1 MSSFFGDLTGGDIRM
16 PEARFNDGGMLPPM
30 STAGYANGLDGTA
43 DGRFNAGDSLLSN
56 MEPYA
61 YGKGD
66 RLSTQTAYLANPH
79 NIHKIV
85 PQLMLPDSIK
95 ASSAQTFMLAHG
107 VSDGDIAFSIRFSTP
122 AVRTQLMH
130 HSVSDYFRQ
139 GAGRAVDYICNMA
152 VINYIIRGFCTPAAD
167 TNGAWVHFASAIGF
181 EDGFMKIQTLS
192 RFRDVAVTGKLEEL
206 TDEEQKRM
214 LVDFA
219 KICVDYPDVVDVSKI
234 EHADDVSVEERKA
247 RLVHWI
253 DNLLAVIVQEL
264 VRDHFRPL
272 GVVIG
277 SDKQGGQHEL
287 NNSNVTFPVS
297 YVVTISVDGKNENIC
312 NYWRHTNISSGSLL
326 GFKVA
331 MRYSDMYTLNNHK
344 FLVKKT
350 FGSHTSQLFPQVV
363 PSMMNEVIKKKGG
376 MENSKALFQRV
387 GFWQF
392 CMSQVMHQ
400 QLLDEAPCNSVVS
413 FHKGAVLQVT
423 ISVVWMRTRPRSVQH
438 SAAVSSSRPG
448 SATSS
453 ASSVTVTPAPGHD
466 YHPDA
471 SFVKQIKFSTQPL
484 YAMSN
489 KSTEPIE
496 VKHKRER
503 CDQKNP
509 GKPARKL
516 IRLSGDEGVPRV
528 VATMM
533 VRKLNVAVV
542 DTNTAVVDTNTA
554 VVDTNTAVV
563 DTNTAVV
570 DTNTA
575 IGNGI
580 EMAQA
585 HIATRVLSTPVPTT
599 PVITTP
605 MPTAPVIT
613 TPVITTKATSKL
625 RTKAQ
630 TDKKFT
636 SVSEGS
642 FTRL

>member
-1 MSSFFGDLTGGDIRM
+1 
-16 PEARFNDGGMLPPM
+16 
-30 STAGYANGLDGTA
+30 
-43 DGRFNAGDSLLSN
+43 
-56 MEPYA
+56 
-61 YGKGD
+61 
-66 RLSTQTAYLANPH
+66 
-79 NIHKIV
+79 V
-85 PQLMLPDSIK
+85 
-95 ASSAQTFMLAHG
+95 
-107 VSDGDIAFSIRFSTP
+107 
-122 AVRTQLMH
+122 
-130 HSVSDYFRQ
+130 
-139 GAGRAVDYICNMA
+139 
-152 VINYIIRGFCTPAAD
+152 
-167 TNGAWVHFASAIGF
+167 
-181 EDGFMKIQTLS
+181 
-192 RFRDVAVTGKLEEL
+192 
-206 TDEEQKRM
+206 
-214 LVDFA
+214 
-219 KICVDYPDVVDVSKI
+219 
-234 EHADDVSVEERKA
+234 
-247 RLVHWI
+247 VHWI
-253 DNLLAVIVQEL
+253 DMILAIIVQEL

-438 SAAVSSSRPG
+438 SAPVSSSRPD
-448 SATSS
+448 SPTSS
-453 ASSVTVTPAPGHD
+453 ASSVADPPAVGQE
-466 YHPDA
+466 
-471 SFVKQIKFSTQPL
+471 FVKQIKFSTQPL

-533 VRKLNVAVV
+533 VRKLNV
-542 DTNTAVVDTNTA
+542 A

>member
-1 MSSFFGDLTGGDIRM
+1 
-16 PEARFNDGGMLPPM
+16 
-30 STAGYANGLDGTA
+30 
-43 DGRFNAGDSLLSN
+43 
-56 MEPYA
+56 
-61 YGKGD
+61 
-66 RLSTQTAYLANPH
+66 
-79 NIHKIV
+79 V
-85 PQLMLPDSIK
+85 
-95 ASSAQTFMLAHG
+95 
-107 VSDGDIAFSIRFSTP
+107 FSIPQQFP
-122 AVRTQLMH
+122 
-130 HSVSDYFRQ
+130 
-139 GAGRAVDYICNMA
+139 
-152 VINYIIRGFCTPAAD
+152 
-167 TNGAWVHFASAIGF
+167 
-181 EDGFMKIQTLS
+181 
-192 RFRDVAVTGKLEEL
+192 
-206 TDEEQKRM
+206 EQ
-214 LVDFA
+214 
-219 KICVDYPDVVDVSKI
+219 
-234 EHADDVSVEERKA
+234 
-247 RLVHWI
+247 
-253 DNLLAVIVQEL
+253 
-264 VRDHFRPL
+264 
-272 GVVIG
+272 
-277 SDKQGGQHEL
+277 
-287 NNSNVTFPVS
+287 
-297 YVVTISVDGKNENIC
+297 
-312 NYWRHTNISSGSLL
+312 
-326 GFKVA
+326 
-331 MRYSDMYTLNNHK
+331 
-344 FLVKKT
+344 
-350 FGSHTSQLFPQVV
+350 
-363 PSMMNEVIKKKGG
+363 
-376 MENSKALFQRV
+376 
-387 GFWQF
+387 
-392 CMSQVMHQ
+392 
-400 QLLDEAPCNSVVS
+400 
-413 FHKGAVLQVT
+413 
-423 ISVVWMRTRPRSVQH
+423 
-438 SAAVSSSRPG
+438 
-448 SATSS
+448 
-453 ASSVTVTPAPGHD
+453 
-466 YHPDA
+466 

-533 VRKLNVAVV
+533 VRKLNV
-542 DTNTAVVDTNTA
+542 A